1 VAALQQRS
9 EPLFA
14 NEPLTGVS
22 RRCAPLPTSE
32 EVAPV
37 VVAYLRQQGDTF
49 IPRAIE
55 ALLPAE
61 VEAPAP
67 APARARETVILL
79 AFAVLLFVAA
89 FAIAFAF
96 LPRALD

>member
-1 VAALQQRS
+1 MA
-9 EPLFA
+9 PLFA

-61 VEAPAP
+61 PVAAPPVAT
-67 APARARETVILL
+67 RARETLILV
-79 AFAVLLFVAA
+79 AFAVLLFAAA
-89 FAIAFAF
+89 FAVAFAF
-96 LPRALD
+96 LPRALE

>member
-1 VAALQQRS
+1 MVDVA
-9 EPLFA
+9 PLFA

-37 VVAYLRQQGDTF
+37 VVAYLRQQGDTL

-55 ALLPAE
+55 ALLPTEE
-61 VEAPAP
+61 VAAPPVATT
-67 APARARETVILL
+67 RARETLILV
-79 AFAVLLFVAA
+79 AFAVLLFAAA
-89 FAIAFAF
+89 FAVAFAF